1 MLSKNNSKISN
12 EINKSKIKKKFE
24 NKWKSFSQFFI
35 DHFTNS
41 FKLLIAYVIFVI
53 LGASLLYLPIS
64 LQTDYLKSDG
74 ANYNFYD
81 AIFISSSAFSN
92 TGLTVTDVSK
102 TFTVFGQVVLYIWIQ
117 LGGFGLL
124 SAFYLVGK
132 SLNKIFNKKILSS
145 SWISYAERGGTKIS
159 NTGKVLFSIFFIYI
173 FIQFIFSI
181 IFSIIFYNV
190 QFFEVVPNESG
201 IWTESS
207 VALSMYKNVGSSI
220 WNAMFITGS
229 AMNNAGFDLFG
240 STSLA
245 PFRNDIGILVQFLTM
260 ILFTIG
266 GIGYVVVYDI
276 WKKIE
281 YFIYKKFPKKF
292 IDFFKINGT
301 ENGNECPQISI
312 FSKICLIA
320 ALVFGIISIGVI
332 FMSEY
337 LLIGDDTILGVNY
350 YSYFNNN
357 KLNSNWAIIYNALS
371 TRSVGFATMDMN
383 ILNDISK
390 WMFIFLMFLGTSPT
404 STGGGIRTTTF
415 IVLIKSVLSRISGR
429 NETTIFKKRI
439 SKTTTI
445 DSTSIFSLSV
455 ITIIFL
461 TILVG
466 LLSMENEG
474 LKHFDITDL
483 AFEASSAFGTAGLS
497 TGLTSKIGYIAYA
510 PFIILMF
517 FGQLGIMNSMQ
528 MFANRH
534 SKRELTKYSDIE
546 IKLG

>member
-1 MLSKNNSKISN
+1 MSSKNNSKISN
-12 EINKSKIKKKFE
+12 EINKSKIKKKIE

-74 ANYNFYD
+74 AIYNFYD
-81 AIFISSSAFSN
+81 AIFTSSSAFSN
-92 TGLTVTDVSK
+92 TGLTITNVSK

-132 SLNKIFNKKILSS
+132 SLNKIFNKKILSN

-173 FIQFIFSI
+173 FIQVLFSI

-190 QFFEVVPNESG
+190 QFFEVIPNETG
-201 IWTESS
+201 IWIESS
-207 VALSMYKNVGSSI
+207 ITLPMYKDVGLSI

-240 STSLA
+240 ATSLA

-260 ILFTIG
+260 ILFMIG

-276 WKKIE
+276 WQKIE

-292 IDFFKINGT
+292 ITFLKINGSAYV
-301 ENGNECPQISI
+301 NESPPISI
-312 FSKICLIA
+312 FSKICLSA
-320 ALVFGIISIGVI
+320 ALFFSIISIGMTFI
-332 FMSEY
+332 SEY
-337 LLIGDDTILGVNY
+337 LLISNDTILGAEY
-350 YSYFNNN
+350 DAYFNND
-357 KLNSNWAIIYNALS
+357 KLNSNWAIIYNTLS
-371 TRSVGFATMDMN
+371 TRSAGFATMDMN
-383 ILNDISK
+383 VLNDISK
-390 WMFIFLMFLGTSPT
+390 WIFIFLMFLGTSPT

-415 IVLIKSVLSRISGR
+415 IVLIKSVISRISGR

-455 ITIIFL
+455 IIIIFL

-466 LLSMENEG
+466 FLSMRNTG
-474 LKHFDITDL
+474 LINFDITDL
-483 AFEASSAFGTAGLS
+483 AFEASSAFGTTGLS

-528 MFANRH
+528 MFASRH

>member
-1 MLSKNNSKISN
+1 MWSKNNSKISN
-12 EINKSKIKKKFE
+12 EINKSKIKKKIE

-41 FKLLIAYVIFVI
+41 FKLLIAYITFVI

-64 LQTDYLKSDG
+64 LQTDYIKSNG
-74 ANYNFYD
+74 EVYNFYD
-81 AIFISSSAFSN
+81 AIFITSSAFSN
-92 TGLTVTDVSK
+92 TGLTITDVSK
-102 TFTVFGQVVLYIWIQ
+102 TFTVFGQIILYIWIQ

-132 SLNKIFNKKILSS
+132 SLNKVFNKKILSN

-173 FIQFIFSI
+173 FIQIIFSI

-190 QFFEVVPNESG
+190 QFFEVIPNETG
-201 IWTESS
+201 MWTEST
-207 VALSMYKNVGSSI
+207 VALSMYKNVLSSI

-245 PFRNDIGILVQFLTM
+245 PFRNDIGILVQFFTM
-260 ILFTIG
+260 ILFITG
-266 GIGYVVVYDI
+266 GIGYVAVYDI

-281 YFIYKKFPKKF
+281 YFIYKKFPRKF
-292 IDFFKINGT
+292 IVFFKINGG
-301 ENGNECPQISI
+301 EYGNENPSISI
-312 FSKICLIA
+312 FSKICLWG
-320 ALVFGIISIGVI
+320 ALFFGIISIGVT

-337 LLIGDDTILGVNY
+337 LLVNDNTILGINY
-350 YSYFNNN
+350 DAYFNKN
-357 KLNSNWAIIYNALS
+357 KFNSNWAIIYNTLS
-371 TRSVGFATMDMN
+371 TRSAGFATMDMN

-390 WMFIFLMFLGTSPT
+390 WIFIFLMFLGTSPT
-404 STGGGIRTTTF
+404 STGGGIRITTF

-429 NETTIFKKRI
+429 NETTIFKKRV

-455 ITIIFL
+455 ITVIFI

-466 LLSMENEG
+466 FLSIENER
-474 LKHFDITDL
+474 LMVFDITDL
-483 AFEASSAFGTAGLS
+483 AFEASSAFGTTGLT
-497 TGLTSKIGYIAYA
+497 TGLTSKIGYLSYA

-528 MFANRH
+528 MFASRN